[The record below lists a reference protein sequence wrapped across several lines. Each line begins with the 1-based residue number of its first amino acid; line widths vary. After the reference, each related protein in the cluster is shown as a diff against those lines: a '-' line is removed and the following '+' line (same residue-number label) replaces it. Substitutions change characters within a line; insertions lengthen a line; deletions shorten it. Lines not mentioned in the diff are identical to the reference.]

1 MEGVGHADWCSTR
14 DESSAAGRLL
24 RAGILACASAN
35 ARRIGNRGALQIARW
50 VMNPGFTENTQHP
63 QTDPALFV
71 FLWVT
76 LGITFVTLSAGVF
89 GKITRRPDL
98 MSIVAFFV
106 FYFLGPLLYFLA
118 IWMINPLTTIV
129 SGIPIERVVFLPL
142 SAVAP
147 FWLIYFPQ
155 CLILV
160 LHGVF
165 RLLGISRYTFW
176 LKRRL
181 WLGFIMDLARAL
193 RAIGLPVVAAWV
205 KARSIPRGGYQVWK
219 VTWGSYFI
227 FFLGAFWTLLL
238 IGGRK

>member
-1 MEGVGHADWCSTR
+1 MG
-14 DESSAAGRLL
+14 
-24 RAGILACASAN
+24 
-35 ARRIGNRGALQIARW
+35 
-50 VMNPGFTENTQHP
+50 MNPSLTENTQHP

-76 LGITFVTLSAGVF
+76 LGIIFVTLSAGVF
-89 GKITRRPDL
+89 GKITRRPDR

-118 IWMINPLTTIV
+118 IWMINPLTSIV
-129 SGIPIERVVFLPL
+129 SGMPIERAFFISLNTVA
-142 SAVAP
+142 AVW
-147 FWLIYFPQ
+147 FIYFPQ
-155 CLILV
+155 CFILV
-160 LHGVF
+160 SQGMF

-181 WLGFIMDLARAL
+181 WLGFILDLARAL

-238 IGGRK
+238 IGGHQ